1 MVNNKIIEVAGLG
14 KSFSGKKV
22 FDNFNMSITENSITT
37 IMGTS
42 GSGKSTI
49 LNIIGLLETYN
60 SGIVNMFG
68 QKAPKINSHKAMM
81 IRRNKIGYLFQ
92 NFGLIESSTIKQ
104 NLDIGLQYEKLG
116 KKEKIDKM
124 MWSLEQVGLNKKLND
139 RVYNL
144 SGGEQQRLAIARL
157 LVKPSELVLA
167 DEPTGSL
174 DPENRD
180 YIMNKL
186 KEIRNHGKTVIIV
199 SHDPKFKEIS
209 DEIIKI

>member
-1 MVNNKIIEVAGLG
+1 
-14 KSFSGKKV
+14 
-22 FDNFNMSITENSITT
+22 
-37 IMGTS
+37 
-42 GSGKSTI
+42 
-49 LNIIGLLETYN
+49 
-60 SGIVNMFG
+60 
-68 QKAPKINSHKAMM
+68 
-81 IRRNKIGYLFQ
+81 
-92 NFGLIESSTIKQ
+92 
-104 NLDIGLQYEKLG
+104 
-116 KKEKIDKM
+116 

-180 YIMNKL
+180 YIMDKL

>member
-14 KSFSGKKV
+14 KSFGGKKV

-49 LNIIGLLETYN
+49 LNIIGLLEKYN

-180 YIMNKL
+180 YIMDKL

-209 DEIIKI
+209 DKIIKI